1 MQQADITVKDV
12 DGSTDLVYA
21 AIVPAAGDSSP
32 AVWRFLAAGKPS
44 THADTLEISSK
55 DNVPKTARRV
65 TANFVHPV
73 VQTVDGREVVTDKIP
88 FTISGP
94 SIMGVDP
101 VENERAVKRFFN
113 LLADPNVQAQFISGY
128 AAR

>member
-1 MQQADITVKDV
+1 V
-12 DGSTDLVYA
+12 
-21 AIVPAAGDSSP
+21 
-32 AVWRFLAAGKPS
+32 
-44 THADTLEISSK
+44 LEIGSK

-73 VQTVDGREVVTDKIP
+73 VQTVDGREIVTDKIP

-101 VENERAVKRFFN
+101 EENERAVKRFFN
-113 LLADPNVQAQFISGY
+113 LLADPDVQEQFISGY

>member
-21 AIVPAAGDSSP
+21 AVVPAAGDSLP
-32 AVWRFLAAGKPS
+32 AVWRFLTAGKPS
-44 THADTLEISSK
+44 THADVLEISSK

-73 VQTVDGREVVTDKIP
+73 VQTVDGREMVTDKIP

-94 SIMGVDP
+94 SLMGVDP
-101 VENERAVKRFFN
+101 EENKRAVKRLFN
-113 LLADPNVQAQFISGY
+113 LLADPAVQEQFISGY

>member
-1 MQQADITVKDV
+1 MQQADITVKDI
-12 DGSTDLVYA
+12 DGTTNLVYTA
-21 AIVPAAGDSSP
+21 VVPAAGDSSP
-32 AVWRFLAAGKPS
+32 AVWRSLPAGKPT

-113 LLADPNVQAQFISGY
+113 LLASPAVQAQFISGY